1 MSSALKELTDWLASK
16 QKFEP
21 GLELY
26 KKYGTNKNLIRRF
39 DRTGNNKFNRQLLFE
54 QIKQMALTLEASQKV
69 KSHKPRISKP
79 AKPSVVLPATQ
90 PPVKLPEKVIISNEI
105 LPTPHANL
113 KDDLEGVNFALLPDF
128 LKKLSVKKGDLYRE
142 ASKLHRELDNCK
154 SFSEAAEKCAVIL
167 NNMRENDLI
176 YQELRHFI
184 SHNKVLG
191 LHPDLK
197 KETKAQEPDYKTLP
211 ADQLLRKISSRSAQ
225 LSRLRKWMKQ
235 NKAHKDFFLKKA
247 DAENLE
253 SLIKKMRER
262 LHAIQSK

>member
-1 MSSALKELTDWLASK
+1 MSAALKELTDWLASK
-16 QKFEP
+16 QKFES
-21 GLELY
+21 GLDLY

-54 QIKQMALTLEASQKV
+54 QIKQMALTLEAAEKL
-69 KSHKPRISKP
+69 KPHKPKISKP
-79 AKPSVVLPATQ
+79 AKPVAVLPAAEKAA
-90 PPVKLPEKVIISNEI
+90 KLPEKVIISSDI
-105 LPTPHANL
+105 LPAPHASL
-113 KDDLEGVNFALLPDF
+113 KDDLAGVNFALLPDF
-128 LKKLSVKKGDLYRE
+128 LKKLSVRKGDLYRE
-142 ASKLHRELDNCK
+142 ASKLHRELDNCT
-154 SFSEAAEKCAVIL
+154 SFGEAADKCAIIL

-176 YQELRHFI
+176 YQELRHYI

-191 LHPDLK
+191 LHPSLK
-197 KETKAQEPDYKTLP
+197 QENKPAESDYKTLP

-235 NKAHKDFFLKKA
+235 NKAHKDFITKKA

-262 LHAIQSK
+262 LNAIQSK